1 MNRSDMLARLSETDD
16 WDVLVIGGGATGLGV
31 AVDAAARGY
40 RTVLAERD
48 DFAKGTSSRST
59 KLVHG
64 GVRYLEQGRI
74 RLVFEALR
82 ERGRLRRN
90 APHLVRARPF
100 VVPGYRW
107 WERPYYG
114 LGLKVYD
121 LLAAG
126 QRGDGFGRSR
136 LLSRAETARRLPT
149 LASEGL
155 RGGVCYR
162 DGQFDDARLAIALAR
177 TAARQGAAVL
187 NRLRVTRLTTTGK
200 DASGGPA
207 RIDGAVARDEETGR
221 EHRLRA
227 RVVINATGVFA
238 DDVRRLD
245 AALDRDGDRGSDG
258 SSSNGRAPMLRT
270 SRGAHLVL
278 GRAFLPGDHALMI
291 PQTDDGRVLFAIPW
305 QGRVIVGTTDTPT
318 GRPSAEPH
326 PSRAELRYLLDH
338 AGRYL
343 SKKPRPEDVL
353 SVFAGLRP
361 LVVDPGGNG
370 SDTSDLS
377 RGHALRASRR
387 GLVTVAGGKWTTYR
401 RMAEDAVDR
410 AAEVAGL
417 HARPSPTKTL
427 RLHGWHAAPERALG
441 PFARYGADAPALR
454 RLTTERPA
462 LAERLH
468 PDLPYRKAEVV
479 WAARREMARTLEDV
493 LARRTRALLLD
504 ARAAAEAAPET
515 ACLLASELGRD
526 EAWVKKQTRTFREL
540 AAGYQMPSAVV

>member
-245 AALDRDGDRGSDG
+245 AALDRDGDCGSDG

-326 PSRAELRYLLDH
+326 PSRAELRY
-338 AGRYL
+338 
-343 SKKPRPEDVL
+343 
-353 SVFAGLRP
+353 
-361 LVVDPGGNG
+361 
-370 SDTSDLS
+370 
-377 RGHALRASRR
+377 
-387 GLVTVAGGKWTTYR
+387 
-401 RMAEDAVDR
+401 
-410 AAEVAGL
+410 
-417 HARPSPTKTL
+417 
-427 RLHGWHAAPERALG
+427 

-526 EAWVKKQTRTFREL
+526 EAWVKKQTRAFREL
-540 AAGYQMPSAVV
+540 AAGYRMPSAVV